1 MLYLTNDNITDIKD
15 YILLMKDFQSSIES
29 SQIIL
34 AGLDFSKKNDHIGRM
49 KWETYYK
56 LREIRLYLK

>member
-1 MLYLTNDNITDIKD
+1 MLYLTNDNITDIKH

-49 KWETYYK
+49 
-56 LREIRLYLK
+56 R